1 MMEGKIRSF
10 LLATD
15 DESSN
20 GNAIT
25 LTQKDVRAL
34 QLAKGAIYAGILM
47 LQKVL
52 GVSNEE
58 LAQVQLCGG
67 FGNYVNL
74 ESARRIRL
82 LPDLPE
88 DKITYV
94 GNAGLIGAEMVLL
107 SEDERQGTA
116 EIVKRIEHIAL
127 ATHLDFQHIFVDA
140 YRFTATGESPA

>member
-52 GVSNEE
+52 GVSN
-58 LAQVQLCGG
+58 
-67 FGNYVNL
+67 
-74 ESARRIRL
+74 
-82 LPDLPE
+82 
-88 DKITYV
+88 
-94 GNAGLIGAEMVLL
+94 
-107 SEDERQGTA
+107 
-116 EIVKRIEHIAL
+116 
-127 ATHLDFQHIFVDA
+127 
-140 YRFTATGESPA
+140 